1 MIKVVFRVTV
11 PDELFQ
17 PLMQAIRD
25 FDMKHD
31 PNHEGK
37 VHFESLTESDWPVE
51 RMAKVLKAVE
61 PTPQHFVVKKCLCVT
76 GCSVNGECPIHGD
89 TTRSS

>member
-11 PDELFQ
+11 PDELLQ
-17 PLMQAIRD
+17 DLMQTIRD

-37 VHFESLTESDWPVE
+37 VHFEALTEANWPAE
-51 RMAKVLKAVE
+51 KMAAILNAVS
-61 PTPQHFVVKKCLCVT
+61 PPPKHTYVKKLDK
-76 GCSVNGECPIHGD
+76 PL
-89 TTRSS
+89 